1 MDQVYKQLA
10 VSQDGDSI
18 LNDLYGHDI
27 SITES
32 GDITAQDIV
41 CANITVSGVINGTIN
56 GVINQSSVSAE
67 EITLTGTNTNTPN
80 GVLFKKADGKLYTDG
95 GLKYLMSQAILNASN
110 IETQSLKVN
119 TSAVVAFEEEEASFY
134 AHDQSAYRAISQNI
148 LTGNTIIDSGGTTS
162 LLSQGINGV
171 RVNAEN
177 NTTEYKNDTH
187 KFTNI
192 LGESQMFIK
201 SNGSVGL
208 GVEQPVSKLHLSDV
222 GGCSIRLDS
231 VAPITGG
238 SRIIFAEETLTKY
251 QIANTANNDFLIA
264 EGNDY
269 IFYHDVSLSKTN
281 LSGLLYIDAAAQRV
295 GVGTSS
301 PGADLDVSASG
312 TQPAL
317 RIVQTGL
324 GDCLQIHDVATD
336 STRFSIDADGDMVV
350 KGGSKLGSSCLTMHG
365 LENTSGVNS
374 ITFDTVHH
382 PELTP
387 GTPSGWDY
395 WSKSMIMGGYVNRN
409 TGEITLA
416 NSNGSA
422 ALGAIF
428 SSYFICDG
436 GDTHI
441 GSCNTAY
448 TGNVSGGLSTVA
460 ADYTRIFIDGLNG
473 NVGISENSPTAK
485 LQVSS
490 NSSEPAVKIQQSGTG
505 DCIQIHDQATDTTYL
520 CVNANGQL
528 GVGNGAPTR
537 DLDVRTTVDDGVAN
551 NVIVA
556 RTKTGARLFEVSKD
570 SINSVFVDFY
580 DGTQAVAARIRGNGV
595 SYFNGGPVS
604 LGTQV
609 VDASAKLQINSTN
622 SGLLPPRMTTAQ
634 RNAISSPATGL
645 IVFDTDIDS
654 LYIKQ
659 TNNWSPLSSGAGQGG
674 QGGSSDFMILRKTVN
689 DTSQSTIA
697 WDTHTKFSP
706 NGLFNY
712 TNGNTTFTVN
722 QQGNYKIE
730 FCGSF
735 YDGNTTGEKEVYFIF
750 EDSTGLISNSIGF
763 IARADSATTYTN
775 ISFLDVVSL
784 STGVSYNF
792 SFTSNTGQTASMY
805 ANGRCLITYLS

>member
-1 MDQVYKQLA
+1 MDQVYQQLA

-27 SITES
+27 SITEA

-41 CANITVSGVINGTIN
+41 CANITVSGTISGN
-56 GVINQSSVSAE
+56 IDAVINQNNILAE
-67 EITLTGTNTNTPN
+67 TISITGSEVNTTN
-80 GVLFKKADGKLYTDG
+80 GVLYKKADNKLY
-95 GLKYLMSQAILNASN
+95 NSN
-110 IETQSLKVN
+110 
-119 TSAVVAFEEEEASFY
+119 
-134 AHDQSAYRAISQNI
+134 
-148 LTGNTIIDSGGTTS
+148 
-162 LLSQGINGV
+162 GI

-177 NTTEYKNDTH
+177 NTTEYQNNTH
-187 KFTNI
+187 RFTNI
-192 LGESQMFIK
+192 SSEPQLFIGM
-201 SNGSVGL
+201 NGDVGL

-251 QIANTANNDFLIA
+251 QIANTENNDFLIA
-264 EGNDY
+264 EGSDY

-281 LSGLLYIDAAAQRV
+281 LSGLLYIDGANSAV
-295 GVGTSS
+295 GVGSAS
-301 PGADLDVSASG
+301 PGAKFDVLAN
-312 TQPAL
+312 TTTPAVK
-317 RIVQTGL
+317 ITQTGV
-324 GDCLQIHDVATD
+324 GDAFQVYDEANDQTPFIIKNNGYIGIGLANPLFKLDITG
-336 STRFSIDADGDMVV
+336 DA
-350 KGGSKLGSSCLTMHG
+350 
-365 LENTSGVNS
+365 GVNIILNNS
-374 ITFDTVHH
+374 AGQEATGIYFRQQ
-382 PELTP
+382 
-387 GTPSGWDY
+387 
-395 WSKSMIMGGYVNRN
+395 GGNKNYIYSN
-409 TGEITLA
+409 TGGDLFVGNQT
-416 NSNGSA
+416 NGNILVHSEFGNKTVINDA
-422 ALGAIF
+422 IYVDGA
-428 SSYFICDG
+428 
-436 GDTHI
+436 
-441 GSCNTAY
+441 
-448 TGNVSGGLSTVA
+448 
-460 ADYTRIFIDGLNG
+460 NG
-473 NVGISENSPTAK
+473 NVGISETNPGAK
-485 LQVSS
+485 LDVLA
-490 NSSEPAVKIQQSGTG
+490 NTTTPALRVIQTGSG

-520 CVNANGQL
+520 CVNANGRV

-537 DLDVRTTVDDGVAN
+537 DLDVRTTVDDGIAN
-551 NVIVA
+551 NIIVA
-556 RTKTGARLFEVSKD
+556 RTKTGAKLFEVSKD
-570 SINSVFVDFY
+570 SINSCFVDFY
-580 DGTQAVAARIRGNGV
+580 DGSQSVAARIRGNGS
-595 SYFNGGPVS
+595 SYINGGPLA

-659 TNNWSPLSSGAGQGG
+659 TNNWSQLNSGAGQGG

-712 TNGNTTFTVN
+712 TSGNVSFSVN
-722 QQGNYKIE
+722 QTGTYKIE
-730 FCGSF
+730 FVGSF
-735 YDGNTTGEKEVYFIF
+735 YDGNVYGEKEVYFIF

-763 IARADSATTYTN
+763 IARADSSTTYSN
-775 ISFLDVVSL
+775 LSFLDVVSL